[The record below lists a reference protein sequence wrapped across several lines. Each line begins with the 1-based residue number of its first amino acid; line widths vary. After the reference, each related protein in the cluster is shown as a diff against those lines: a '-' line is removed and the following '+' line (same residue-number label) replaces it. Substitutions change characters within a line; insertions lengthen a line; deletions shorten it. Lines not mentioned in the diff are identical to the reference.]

1 MKTEVS
7 GKLVLLTTISGVII
21 IAVAIKWGGSCLNI
35 DHSLGFIINHAG
47 RRLSQLLSLHY
58 QSYDITTEQWTVLNR
73 LAEQDGITQKN
84 LAHRAEKDQ
93 TNITRILDQLERKG
107 LVQRRPNAVDRR
119 SFLTF
124 ITDKGRSLNE
134 VLLPIERQVVKSTL
148 DGLSV
153 EDIERLR
160 TMLVQITKNA
170 NRSIKDLEE
179 QH

>member
-1 MKTEVS
+1 M
-7 GKLVLLTTISGVII
+7 
-21 IAVAIKWGGSCLNI
+21 NI